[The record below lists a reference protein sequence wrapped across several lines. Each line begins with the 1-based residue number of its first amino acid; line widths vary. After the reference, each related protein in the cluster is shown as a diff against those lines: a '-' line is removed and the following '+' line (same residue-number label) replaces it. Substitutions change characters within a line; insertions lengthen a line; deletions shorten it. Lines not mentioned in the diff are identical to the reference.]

1 MSKHRNAGG
10 VEFYRER
17 HAIETPLT
25 LEVLRAVPADKL
37 GYKPHEQSSSAE
49 AILWTVVKGL
59 ITRNEVA
66 AIGEADLTAG
76 PPQSYTTMLAQFEG
90 LSAALAA
97 KLGHL
102 SQARWEQTARLRAG
116 SQIVVEKTV
125 GELLWLFHFDLIHH
139 RGQLTTYLRPMGSKV
154 PSIYGKSADATAG

>member
-1 MSKHRNAGG
+1 MSEHSKSGT

-17 HAIETPLT
+17 HAFETPLT
-25 LEVLRAVPADKL
+25 LQVLRAVPADKL
-37 GYKPHEQSSSAE
+37 GYKPHPQSSSAE

-66 AIGEADLTAG
+66 AMGEADITAG

-90 LSAALAA
+90 LSAALAV
-97 KLGHL
+97 KLDHL
-102 SQARWEQTARLRAG
+102 SQAGWEQTARLRAG
-116 SQIVVEKTV
+116 RQIVMETSV

-154 PSIYGKSADATAG
+154 PSIYGKSADTTAG